1 MELRGVVDKYMNV
14 YFTAATT
21 ADGDLISQESLI
33 LSELKKLKV
42 RITSGE
48 QIITPHKLIQD
59 KERSPKEIF
68 EREKKGID
76 AANCLVAEVTKPS
89 SGVGGEIVY
98 ALMHHKPVLA
108 LFYRDA
114 KNLLSPMI
122 AGNPSDDLY
131 LEHYDADNL
140 RVLLQKF
147 LEQVN
152 TLKVRK
158 GKLIVID
165 GGDGSGKTVQSQL
178 LLKYLKIHGYKVK
191 YYDFPRYYTSFHG
204 RIVGRFLAGEFGKLD
219 DVSPYLA
226 SLAYA
231 LDRASAKEE
240 MDQWLAGG
248 GYIIS
253 NRYATSSMAH
263 QGAKLAKNLQ
273 DEFVNWI
280 DELEYKVHK
289 IPREDIVIYLYVPWK
304 IGMELTKQKGRRGYI
319 GAGQDIAEAD
329 LLHRQASEQ
338 MYLRL
343 ARTRKNWT
351 KINCVRDHT
360 LLPREQ
366 IQQQIVT
373 ILKQKKLFLT
383 QTIINCE

>member
-1 MELRGVVDKYMNV
+1 MNV

-21 ADGDLISQESLI
+21 ADGDFLSQKSFI
-33 LSELKKLKV
+33 LTHLKHLGV

-48 QIITPHKLIQD
+48 QIITPGKLIED
-59 KERSPKEIF
+59 KKRSPKEIF
-68 EREKKGID
+68 EREKMGID
-76 AANCLVAEVTKPS
+76 AADCVIAEVTKPS

-98 ALMHHKPVLA
+98 ALMQHKPVLA

-131 LEHYDADNL
+131 LEHYDMDNL
-140 RVLLQKF
+140 PVLLQKF
-147 LEQVN
+147 LEQVD
-152 TLKVRK
+152 TVKGRK

-165 GGDGSGKTVQSQL
+165 GGDGSGKTVQSDL
-178 LLKYLKIHGYKVK
+178 LVKYLGEHAYKVK

-231 LDRASAKEE
+231 LDRASAKDE
-240 MDQWLAGG
+240 MDQWLARG
-248 GYIIS
+248 GYILC

-263 QGAKLAKNLQ
+263 QGAKLEKNLQ

-289 IPREDIVIYLYVPWK
+289 IPRENIVVYLYVPWK
-304 IGMELTKQKGRRGYI
+304 IGMELTKQKGLRRYI
-319 GAGQDIAEAD
+319 GTGQDIAEKD
-329 LLHRQASEQ
+329 IHHRQKAER
-338 MYLRL
+338 MYLSL
-343 ARTRKNWT
+343 VKSRKNWVRIDCVENG
-351 KINCVRDHT
+351 KILQKDTIHQKILFT
-360 LLPREQ
+360 LKER
-366 IQQQIVT
+366 
-373 ILKQKKLFLT
+373 K
-383 QTIINCE
+383 IIT